1 MDVMATTGNLEDGG
15 LMLRMGKQE
24 DREAWVSNDN
34 TNMDSCL
41 WSFSWEIIV
50 SICSLKPLCATEK
63 SHSDPPPSPTVPF
76 ISLKFT
82 EPDCI
87 IIEQGPLVP
96 YSSCQC
102 TSFHPTLTTAP
113 SQSSLTEFT
122 VINLAV
128 EQTHG
133 DVPASGSVYC
143 SVAGLLAFQ
152 IVPVEISIWCFNH
165 SHSKIPYKKD
175 SPKGSINPSGPSGMS
190 VYSQTQSSSYGI
202 KVSQIIPSLFER
214 VFLITE
220 VEINL
225 NFKKQDS
232 KNT

>member
-1 MDVMATTGNLEDGG
+1 MNVMATMGNLEDGG

-34 TNMDSCL
+34 TNMDFCL
-41 WSFSWEIIV
+41 WSFSWERIV
-50 SICSLKPLCATEK
+50 NICSLKPLCATEK
-63 SHSDPPPSPTVPF
+63 SRSDPPPSPAVPF

-82 EPDCI
+82 KPNCI

-96 YSSCQC
+96 YYSCQC
-102 TSFHPTLTTAP
+102 ASFHPTLTTAH
-113 SQSSLTEFT
+113 SQNSLTKFT

-152 IVPVEISIWCFNH
+152 IVPVDISIWCFNH
-165 SHSKIPYKKD
+165 SYSKIPYKKD
-175 SPKGSINPSGPSGMS
+175 TPKGSINTSGPSRVS
-190 VYSQTQSSSYGI
+190 VYSQTQPSSYGI
-202 KVSQIIPSLFER
+202 KLSLIIPSLFER
-214 VFLITE
+214 VFLITDWR
-220 VEINL
+220 VIQVIL
-225 NFKKQDS
+225 RGGD
-232 KNT
+232 